1 MADCGGVRMNAYA
14 GAPGPVLAGN
24 EGQPLNP
31 LKPNRHRR
39 LSLTRHKRSLWALP
53 AFGLLLIAVAWAVIL
68 QHLNSTERALIEAM
82 THDTEMLTA
91 EFETYTRRAVSD
103 ANRTALLVKREFE
116 QHDVLDLPGLISAGL
131 VEGNGHVVVSV
142 TDGKGNIVARS
153 QPAPASNIADRESFR
168 RHAARDTGVLDIS
181 NPIISR
187 ISGRATILLSRRLNH
202 RDGSFAGIVLVAV
215 TPEYFTEF
223 YKEGDLGKDG
233 SLGLLGLDGT
243 YLARRVG
250 EQATTDSDPNG
261 QQLAARA
268 ATNSTGHY
276 VARGDFGRVTRVVA
290 YQKVTDHPF
299 IVMVAKGV
307 DEALG
312 DFYQNRK
319 AYLGIVT
326 VATAMIL
333 GFFAIVTIL
342 AIRLQKHRGELK
354 VQRRFL
360 ETLFDNVPAGITVR
374 SMQPPT
380 VGQYTVW
387 NESNALIFGT
397 KREDALGRT
406 IRDVMPAENATQIAG
421 LDRQLL
427 ASPMVQ
433 DVVQVRNVQ
442 GKGRRIYHLIRS
454 PIFGTGG
461 QVDYIMTSATDIT
474 EERAR
479 IDELSLAS
487 KVFETTADGIM
498 VCDADDRVLMVNA
511 AFSRL
516 TGYDAR
522 EMVGLTL
529 AESPFRPIDAA
540 ESAVRS
546 ERLQREGFVT
556 GEVPRFRKDGS
567 PLSLWITASCVR
579 NADHTI
585 RNYVR
590 VFTDISLLKET
601 QKKLEQLASVDTLTG
616 LPNRRLVQ
624 DRLERAVL
632 RAKRQ
637 QGRLAVMFMD
647 LDGFKGVNDT
657 FGHDVGDLLLR
668 EVARRLGTCVRAS
681 DTIGRFGGDEF
692 AIVLE
697 DADLPGDAV
706 RIGERIMAAFAAPFI
721 LNGHRVRSTAS
732 IGIALY
738 PQHGADAMTLLKN
751 ADVAMYKA
759 KRAGRNGFEFVTDV
773 REPAVAI
780 L

>member
-1 MADCGGVRMNAYA
+1 MNTYA
-14 GAPGPVLAGN
+14 GAPGPILAADNGIR
-24 EGQPLNP
+24 LNP
-31 LKPNRHRR
+31 LKPNRRRR
-39 LSLTRHKRSLWALP
+39 LSFTRHKRSLWALP
-53 AFGLLLIAVAWAVIL
+53 AFGLLLIATAWTVML

-103 ANRTALLVKREFE
+103 ANLTTLIVKREFE
-116 QHDVLDLPGLISAGL
+116 RHDVLDMPGLIRAGL
-131 VEGNGHVVVSV
+131 VEGSGHMVVSV
-142 TDGKGNIVARS
+142 TDAKGNIIARS
-153 QPAPASNIADRESFR
+153 QPAAALNIANRESFR
-168 RHAARDTGVLDIS
+168 RHAARDTGLLDIS

-187 ISGRATILLSRRLNH
+187 ISGRATILLSRRLNQQ
-202 RDGSFAGIVLVAV
+202 DGSFAGIVLVSV

-223 YKEGDLGKDG
+223 YQEAEMGKDG
-233 SLGLLGLDGT
+233 DLGLLGLDGT

-250 EQATTDSDPNG
+250 GQAAAVSDQNG
-261 QQLAARA
+261 PQLAARA
-268 ATNSTGHY
+268 ATSSTGHY

-290 YQKVTDHPF
+290 YQRVADYPF
-299 IVMVAKGV
+299 IVTTAKV
-307 DEALG
+307 IDESLS

-319 AYLGIVT
+319 NYLIIIA
-326 VATAMIL
+326 VATVVIVV
-333 GFFAIVTIL
+333 FFAIVTIL
-342 AIRLQKHRGELK
+342 AVRLQQHRGQLK

-397 KREDALGRT
+397 KKDDALGRT
-406 IRDVMPAENATQIAG
+406 IRDVMPAENAVQIAE

-433 DVVQVRNVQ
+433 DVVQVRNEQ
-442 GKGRRIYHLIRS
+442 GKGRRLYHLIRS
-454 PIFGTGG
+454 PIFGADGR
-461 QVDYIMTSATDIT
+461 VDYIMTSATDIT

-498 VCDADDRVLMVNA
+498 LSDADDRVVMVNA

-516 TGYDAR
+516 TGYEAR

-529 AESPFRPIDAA
+529 SESPFRPIDSAG
-540 ESAVRS
+540 SAVRS
-546 ERLQREGFVT
+546 EQLQREGFVT

-601 QKKLEQLASVDTLTG
+601 QRKLEQLASFDTLTG

-647 LDGFKGVNDT
+647 LDGFKEVNDT
-657 FGHDVGDLLLR
+657 LGHDVGDLLLR
-668 EVARRLGTCVRAS
+668 EVARRLGGCVRAS

-697 DADLPGDAV
+697 DADLPDDAV
-706 RIGERIMAAFAAPFI
+706 RIGERIVAAFAAPFI
-721 LNGHRVRSTAS
+721 LNGHRVRTSAS
-732 IGIALY
+732 IGVALY
-738 PQHGADAMTLLKN
+738 PQHGADTMTLLKN
-751 ADVAMYKA
+751 ADVAMYRA
-759 KRAGRNGFEFVTDV
+759 KRAGSNGVEFFTDAG
-773 REPAVAI
+773 ELAVATA
-780 L
+780 

>member
-1 MADCGGVRMNAYA
+1 
-14 GAPGPVLAGN
+14 
-24 EGQPLNP
+24 
-31 LKPNRHRR
+31 LKTIRHRR
-39 LSLTRHKRSLWALP
+39 LSLTRHARTLWALP
-53 AFGLLLIAVAWAVIL
+53 AFGLLLIAVAWTVML

-82 THDTEMLTA
+82 ARDTEMQTA

-103 ANRTALLVKREFE
+103 ANLTTLLVKREFE
-116 QHDVLDLPGLISAGL
+116 RHDVLDLPGLIRAGL
-131 VEGNGHVVVSV
+131 VEGSGHVVVSV
-142 TDGKGNIVARS
+142 TDAKGNIIARS
-153 QPAPASNIADRESFR
+153 QPAAALNISDRQSFR
-168 RHAARDTGVLDIS
+168 RHAERDTGLLDIS
-181 NPIISR
+181 NPFISR
-187 ISGRATILLSRRLNH
+187 ISGRTTILLSRRLN
-202 RDGSFAGIVLVAV
+202 RQDGSFAGIVLVSV
-215 TPEYFTEF
+215 SPEYFTEF
-223 YKEGDLGKDG
+223 YKEADLGKDG

-250 EQATTDSDPNG
+250 EQAAAVSDQNG
-261 QQLAARA
+261 PQLAARA
-268 ATNSTGHY
+268 ATSSTGHY
-276 VARGDFGRVTRVVA
+276 VARGDFGRVTRIVA
-290 YQKVTDHPF
+290 YQRVTDYPF
-299 IVMVAKGV
+299 IVTAAKGI
-307 DEALG
+307 DESLA

-319 AYLGIVT
+319 TYLLIVA
-326 VATAMIL
+326 VATVMIL
-333 GFFAIVTIL
+333 VFFAIVTVL

-374 SMQPPT
+374 SMQAPT

-387 NESNALIFGT
+387 NESNALIFGIQ
-397 KREDALGRT
+397 RDVALGKT
-406 IRDVMPAENATQIAG
+406 IRDVMPAENAVQIAA

-442 GKGRRIYHLIRS
+442 GRGKRIYHLIRS
-454 PIFGTGG
+454 PIFGDEG

-516 TGYDAR
+516 TGYEPR

-546 ERLQREGFVT
+546 ELLQREGFVT
-556 GEVPRFRKDGS
+556 GEVPRFRKDGT

-657 FGHDVGDLLLR
+657 YGHDVGDLLLR
-668 EVARRLGTCVRAS
+668 EVARRLCTCVRAS

-697 DADLPGDAV
+697 DADLPEDAV
-706 RIGERIMAAFAAPFI
+706 RIGERIVAAFAAPFI
-721 LNGHRVRSTAS
+721 LNGHSVRSTAS
-732 IGIALY
+732 IGVALY
-738 PQHGADAMTLLKN
+738 PQNGADAMTLLKN
-751 ADVAMYKA
+751 ADVAMYQA
-759 KRAGRNGFEFVTDV
+759 KRAGRNGFEFFTDAS
-773 REPAVAI
+773 EPAMAAV
-780 L
+780 